1 MDADNDNDQH
11 YYIMMIVIMND
22 GDDDETAAVVSLSLP
37 FNVYVSCYSRASFYI
52 LCSWRDYVYTKLL
65 NKR

>member
-1 MDADNDNDQH
+1 MDTDNDQH

-22 GDDDETAAVVSLSLP
+22 GNHDDDDETASVVSLSLP

-52 LCSWRDYVYTKLL
+52 LCSWRDYDFTQ
-65 NKR
+65 NF